1 MKDALK
7 FDEWMR
13 DMHNVHYA
21 NNEQMTKAY
30 QKIIDNEK
38 V

>member
-1 MKDALK
+1 MEKAIK
-7 FDEWMR
+7 FDKWMR
-13 DMHNVHYA
+13 DMCNVYYA

>member
-1 MKDALK
+1 MKEAIK

-13 DMHNVHYA
+13 SMHNIHYA